1 VAGHGLL
8 GAKPAASLDPF
19 RSARGRFARRAAIRA
34 YTLQE
39 LHETKRGQ
47 YLRKFARWMSVCA
60 LLVLAALAHAQQTDI
75 VVGGSTLFSTQNSN
89 ASQTYLPPPERG
101 GLYPSA
107 GIDYIRGNHFGY
119 SAEFAFRYKEGN
131 YNDYQTYRPIL
142 YDINAVWAPKGK
154 IFPARIAP
162 RTSSILMAGFGGER
176 VLYYYPSYNCGYPSG
191 CSTHLDSNHFLFHMS
206 AAANYRLWR
215 KVFIRPEAHYYRI
228 FNNTDDF
235 HSNNILRLG
244 VSVGYTFRD

>member
-1 VAGHGLL
+1 VGFLSQFGPPAFFSCRSVRGCFAGR
-8 GAKPAASLDPF
+8 AVDP
-19 RSARGRFARRAAIRA
+19 A

-39 LHETKRGQ
+39 LHETKRGL

-60 LLVLAALAHAQQTDI
+60 LLVVAALARAQQTDV

-119 SAEFAFRYKEGN
+119 SAEFSFRYKEGN
-131 YNDYQTYRPIL
+131 YNDFQQYRPIL
-142 YDINAVWAPKGK
+142 YDVNGVWAPKQT
-154 IFPARIAP
+154 FLPARIA
-162 RTSSILMAGFGGER
+162 RRSSSILMAGFGGER
-176 VLYYYPSYNCGYPSG
+176 VLYYSPYNNCGYPSG

-206 AAANYRLWR
+206 AGINYRVWR
-215 KVFIRPEAHYYRI
+215 QIFIRPEAHYYRI
-228 FNNTDDF
+228 FNNTSDF
-235 HSNNILRLG
+235 HSDNVLRLG
-244 VSVGYTFRD
+244 ASVGYTFHTD